1 MLTHSDHRRRVTRKT
16 ARTGLTLIEILMTI
30 FVLAVGLLGVAA
42 LMPVGSYQMQR
53 GQIAQRVSEIGP
65 AALDFIESTSMHSPD
80 KWSKFDNEGKQI
92 PFDAVDWANGTR
104 TAYRGTTGTAEAG
117 KHVIEF
123 VRSEDSAKLGTYH
136 QPGSGITPASNDV
149 CVVRRCEPFAIDPLY
164 VVYEPA
170 LPNNNIFASEPFE
183 MPRITLD
190 TVTTSDIAEVIFQ
203 NDEDLTVVEDETGMT
218 SGRAVHGSTAN
229 PVKSKSE
236 GNYSWL
242 ATLAPGEIDSG
253 SDPRYWTVSVAVF
266 YKRPLGL
273 QDDAGNNLSQWT
285 VPISEIGTSTGG
297 YTTVKL
303 NGSDPSDIFDG
314 SSDADADFDQDAGD
328 SMRIKRRMWGLVT
341 FKDTDNN
348 KRARWY
354 RVGMVQKPV
363 PGDNDIYIRLIGP
376 DFPAGLTG
384 TGGAQITFFEG
395 IEGVFTRAMRLP
407 ELPVGQP
414 ST

>member
-80 KWSKFDNEGKQI
+80 KWGSSGNFDQ
-92 PFDAVDWANGTR
+92 VDPNTGTR
-104 TAYRGTTGTAEAG
+104 NAYRGTLDTGTAEAK

-136 QPGSGITPASNDV
+136 QPGIGISSNDV

-164 VVYEPA
+164 IYRDTGSTDTTDFVPA
-170 LPNNNIFASEPFE
+170 DS
-183 MPRITLD
+183 MPRITLHG
-190 TVTTSDIAEVIFQ
+190 VTTAEIAEVIFQ

-218 SGRAVHGSTAN
+218 SGRAVHGSWVN
-229 PVKSKSE
+229 PEKAKSE

-285 VPISEIGTSTGG
+285 VPFSTSGGNNG
-297 YTTVKL
+297 YTTVTL
-303 NGSDPSDIFDG
+303 LPTSSNQIFEGNGTN
-314 SSDADADFDQDAGD
+314 FDQEAGD

-341 FKDTDNN
+341 FTDDGH

-354 RVGMVQKPV
+354 RVGTVQKPPNGSDPV
-363 PGDNDIYIRLIGP
+363 IDPIMIRLIGP
-376 DFPAGLTG
+376 D
-384 TGGAQITFFEG
+384 
-395 IEGVFTRAMRLP
+395 LP
-407 ELPVGQP
+407 
-414 ST
+414 